1 VNCPSRDSVS
11 AGSGSTSSVTAI
23 IVPHSRPSTAI
34 GVATLERIPRTR
46 AISATAPV
54 ALDQSSSRTAFR
66 VRSTAATTFSPS
78 RLKRVPN
85 GGGSH
90 GVSDCA
96 TRVAVASGSKRSI
109 PTAPLPRFFA
119 TSPATAPN
127 TSGGDDS
134 RATSVAT
141 RRSAACSSASL
152 STSAL
157 A

>member
-1 VNCPSRDSVS
+1 MGVGLRDE
-11 AGSGSTSSVTAI
+11 GG
-23 IVPHSRPSTAI
+23 R
-34 GVATLERIPRTR
+34 
-46 AISATAPV
+46 
-54 ALDQSSSRTAFR
+54 R
-66 VRSTAATTFSPS
+66 VRLEAKHP
-78 RLKRVPN
+78 
-85 GGGSH
+85 
-90 GVSDCA
+90 D
-96 TRVAVASGSKRSI
+96 
-109 PTAPLPRFFA
+109 APLPRFFA